1 MHVYVKHWTKEG
13 CVDLVGNPRSCL
25 QTVGKYSGFLCVQT
39 LAIASIFFFL
49 PLCCDFS
56 AEQFGC
62 CPVVESVWLR
72 KPDLLVV
79 LEGGSGSAWASEPH
93 FFGALVSGRRLHV
106 ILFC

>member
-1 MHVYVKHWTKEG
+1 MPSNCGEIQWIFVCTNLGY
-13 CVDLVGNPRSCL
+13 CINL
-25 QTVGKYSGFLCVQT
+25 
-39 LAIASIFFFL
+39 FFFL

-62 CPVVESVWLR
+62 CPVVESVRLR

-93 FFGALVSGRRLHV
+93 FFGALVGDRRLHV

>member
-1 MHVYVKHWTKEG
+1 MLEILDHAFKLWGNTVDFCVYKPWLLH
-13 CVDLVGNPRSCL
+13 
-25 QTVGKYSGFLCVQT
+25 QY
-39 LAIASIFFFL
+39 FFL

-56 AEQFGC
+56 TEQFGC
-62 CPVVESVWLR
+62 CPFVEPVRLG

-93 FFGALVSGRRLHV
+93 FFGALVGDRRLHV

>member
-1 MHVYVKHWTKEG
+1 MPSNCGEIQW
-13 CVDLVGNPRSCL
+13 
-25 QTVGKYSGFLCVQT
+25 
-39 LAIASIFFFL
+39 IFVCTNLGYCINLFFL

-62 CPVVESVWLR
+62 CPVVESVRLR

-93 FFGALVSGRRLHV
+93 FFGALVGGRRLHV